1 MEQRDIEI
9 WYAPIAGTRVL
20 AAFRLLVPT
29 LIGPAMLQATQFTTA
44 VSASRAGTSL
54 PDAKTQ

>member
-29 LIGPAMLQATQFTTA
+29 LLGPALLEATQFTTA

-54 PDAKTQ
+54 PDPRTQ